1 MWNALFSS
9 SRCHKRWA
17 SQLIMFTTQGRMK
30 SPPTQQ
36 KGPKKTLPSSN
47 KQAATLPLVSQRL
60 DSARPANSAE
70 SPTRTPPPLFLPPS
84 VSSKTPTI
92 TTTPPRLLR
101 LHSDQQPRR
110 APRSLVHSAF
120 SRGEPPASSSL
131 VPDPCRPPPRSLCV
145 ARCFTDLCFAGER
158 RRVGDVLFV
167 LSCFVSWTGQV
178 GDAGFFFSCPR
189 VYQRNVCSVQIV
201 LLAWVGNDLSAASPV
216 LHVRFLS

>member
-70 SPTRTPPPLFLPPS
+70 SPTRTP
-84 VSSKTPTI
+84 
-92 TTTPPRLLR
+92 LL
-101 LHSDQQPRR
+101 
-110 APRSLVHSAF
+110 
-120 SRGEPPASSSL
+120 SSSL
-131 VPDPCRPPPRSLCV
+131 PRSHRKPPLLLPLPLAFSASTATSSRAELPDPSCIPPSPEVSHPLPPPSSPIRAAHLL
-145 ARCFTDLCFAGER
+145 ARCAWRGVSLICALREKGGELEMFCLCCL
-158 RRVGDVLFV
+158 VLF
-167 LSCFVSWTGQV
+167 LGQV
-178 GDAGFFFSCPR
+178 KWGMRVFFFLP
-189 VYQRNVCSVQIV
+189 Q
-201 LLAWVGNDLSAASPV
+201 GLSAKCLFCPNRAPG
-216 LHVRFLS
+216 LGGE